1 MAAPPASPVRY
12 DLLTGLRG
20 WQKDAYHE
28 YFRLPR
34 RDFLLVA
41 TPGAGK
47 TTYALTVAA
56 ELLARREVMFLTI
69 VTPTEHLKHQWAAA
83 AARFGI
89 AIDSAY
95 RNAQGRAGA
104 DFAGVAVTYAQVAAH
119 PALHRQRTE
128 NRRTLVIF
136 DEIHHAGD
144 AMSWGDA
151 VKEAFDPARRRLAL
165 TGTPFRSDA
174 NPIPFVTYLDE
185 PGGGKRSASDYVY
198 GYGQAL
204 EDSVVRPV
212 IFLAY
217 SGEMR
222 WRTRAGDEIT
232 ATLGTPMTKDQIAQA
247 WRTALDPAGEWVS
260 RVLEAAD
267 KRLTEVRRGMP
278 DAGGLVIAGDHEDA
292 RAYAGLLRGLTGKRP
307 VVVLSDDKAASKK
320 ISAFAESDDRWMVAV
335 RMVSEGVD
343 IPRLA
348 VGVYATSVSTALFF
362 AQAVGRFV
370 RARRRGETASV
381 FLPSVP
387 VLLSYAAELEAER
400 DHILRAPGERGEEE
414 DLLAEAQRERNTPDT
429 FDEPAFQALNASA
442 HFDRVLYDG
451 GEFGTAT
458 AAGSPEEEDF
468 LGLPGLLDP
477 DQVRTLLRKRQDAQ
491 LAARSQAVTP
501 KAADLK
507 AATSRPALP
516 PACGYRFHGLGS
528 RCSLGCLSGGIRVR
542 TCRRRASGQPPGA
555 RRAPQGTQR
564 TGRRVESSHRPAAR
578 RHPQQPAP
586 ELRRAASAAGDRRPD
601 PGPHRPD
608 PPLGHLRPL
617 TDAPARRLD
626 PRFLAP
632 PGQARRQRA
641 KPDSSRVKPARHAPE
656 THAGTLYRSSSRVVK
671 APAHCAMKCGCLWG
685 ARSRLGWCGEGSAA
699 GRPCPRRPPTRSRPV
714 STRSAARAISRRT
727 GRDPPRACRG
737 PSPTRAGLLPD
748 QVSHRTAPRDRS
760 PRPRTGQRVLLLNPQ
775 VVQWTRVRG

>member
-1 MAAPPASPVRY
+1 VSTPRSDAAADDWNHEPVRD
-12 DLLTGLRG
+12 DLLPGLRG
-20 WQKDAYHE
+20 WQKEAYHE

-47 TTYALTVAA
+47 TAYALTVGA
-56 ELLARREVMFLTI
+56 ELLARREVASLTI
-69 VTPTEHLKHQWAAA
+69 VTPTEHLKHQWAQAA
-83 AARFGI
+83 GRFGL

-144 AMSWGDA
+144 ALSWGDA

-174 NPIPFVTYLDE
+174 NPIPFVTYVEE
-185 PGGGKRSASDYVY
+185 PGGTRRSASDYVY
-198 GYGQAL
+198 GYGPAL
-204 EDSVVRPV
+204 EDGVVRPV

-232 ATLGTPMTKDQIAQA
+232 ATLGTPMTKDQLAQA
-247 WRTALDPAGEWVS
+247 WRTALDPAGEWVT

-292 RAYAGLLRGLTGKRP
+292 RAYAALLRGVTGKRP
-307 VVVLSDDKAASKK
+307 VVVLSDDPAASRK
-320 ISAFAESDDRWMVAV
+320 ISSFAASDERWMVAV

-387 VLLSYAAELEAER
+387 LLLSYAAELEAER
-400 DHILRAPGERGEEE
+400 DHVLAHPLGQTPEEE
-414 DLLAEAQRERNTPDT
+414 LAEAQRQRDTPDVADT
-429 FDEPAFQALNASA
+429 PAFQALNASA

-451 GEFGTAT
+451 GEFGTAA

-468 LGLPGLLDP
+468 LGLPGLLEP
-477 DQVRTLLRKRQDAQ
+477 DQVRTLLSKRQQSQLAKPAKPKPAASPATAAPEAPPVSRQ
-491 LAARSQAVTP
+491 ALAARR
-501 KAADLK
+501 KELN
-507 AATSRPALP
+507 
-516 PACGYRFHGLGS
+516 GLVGAWS
-528 RCSLGCLSGGIRVR
+528 HR
-542 TCRRRASGQPPGA
+542 TGQPHGVIHA
-555 RRAPQGTQR
+555 
-564 TGRRVESSHRPAAR
+564 
-578 RHPQQPAP
+578 
-586 ELRRAASAAGDRRPD
+586 ELRRACG
-601 PGPHRPD
+601 G
-608 PPLGHLRPL
+608 PPLPQA
-617 TDAPARRLD
+617 TADQI
-626 PRFLAP
+626 
-632 PGQARRQRA
+632 QARIDTIRRWA
-641 KPDSSRVKPARHAPE
+641 
-656 THAGTLYRSSSRVVK
+656 TT
-671 APAHCAMKCGCLWG
+671 
-685 ARSRLGWCGEGSAA
+685 
-699 GRPCPRRPPTRSRPV
+699 PR
-714 STRSAARAISRRT
+714 
-727 GRDPPRACRG
+727 
-737 PSPTRAGLLPD
+737 
-748 QVSHRTAPRDRS
+748 
-760 PRPRTGQRVLLLNPQ
+760 
-775 VVQWTRVRG
+775 

>member
-1 MAAPPASPVRY
+1 MSTPASKSPDTEPLR
-12 DLLTGLRG
+12 DASLLGLRG

-28 YFRLPR
+28 YFKLPR

-47 TTYALTVAA
+47 TRYALTVAA
-56 ELLARREVMFLTI
+56 ELLARREVATLTI
-69 VTPTEHLKHQWAAA
+69 VTPTEHLKHQWAEAA
-83 AARFGI
+83 SRFGI

-95 RNAQGRAGA
+95 RNAQGRASA

-119 PALHRQRTE
+119 PVLHRQRTQ

-144 AMSWGDA
+144 ALSWGDA
-151 VKEAFDPARRRLAL
+151 VKDAFDPARRRLAL

-174 NPIPFVTYLDE
+174 NPIPFVTYVDE
-185 PGGGKRSASDYVY
+185 PGGGKRSSSDYVY
-198 GYGQAL
+198 GYGPAL
-204 EDSVVRPV
+204 EDTVVRPV

-292 RAYAGLLRGLTGKRP
+292 RAYAALLRGLTGKRP
-307 VVVLSDDKAASKK
+307 VVVLSDDKTASKK
-320 ISAFAESDDRWMVAV
+320 ISAFAASADRWMVAV

-370 RARRRGETASV
+370 RVRRRGETASV

-400 DHILRAPGERGEEE
+400 DHVLRHRGSETPEQDE
-414 DLLAEAQRERNTPDT
+414 LAEAQRQRDTPDALG
-429 FDEPAFQALNASA
+429 EPAFQALNASA

-458 AAGSPEEEDF
+458 AAGSPEEADF

-477 DQVRTLLRKRQDAQ
+477 DQVRALLRKRQDAQ
-491 LAARSQAVTP
+491 VAARASAPAGTS
-501 KAADLK
+501 
-507 AATSRPALP
+507 AATRTPQAQPAAPPVSRQALT
-516 PACGYRFHGLGS
+516 ALRKELNGLIGAWS
-528 RCSLGCLSGGIRVR
+528 HR
-542 TCRRRASGQPPGA
+542 TGQPHGVIHA
-555 RRAPQGTQR
+555 
-564 TGRRVESSHRPAAR
+564 
-578 RHPQQPAP
+578 
-586 ELRRAASAAGDRRPD
+586 ELRRTCG
-601 PGPHRPD
+601 GP
-608 PPLGHLRPL
+608 
-617 TDAPARRLD
+617 RL
-626 PRFLAP
+626 P
-632 PGQARRQRA
+632 QATA
-641 KPDSSRVKPARHAPE
+641 
-656 THAGTLYRSSSRVVK
+656 
-671 APAHCAMKCGCLWG
+671 
-685 ARSRLGWCGEGSAA
+685 
-699 GRPCPRRPPTRSRPV
+699 
-714 STRSAARAISRRT
+714 
-727 GRDPPRACRG
+727 
-737 PSPTRAGLLPD
+737 D
-748 QVSHRTAPRDRS
+748 QVRARIDMIRRWAVSGR
-760 PRPRTGQRVLLLNPQ
+760 
-775 VVQWTRVRG
+775 